1 MQESFY
7 AKSAISKLYG
17 RRPYVREHLLA
28 VAEQAAAFAAPFNRT
43 KEAYLAGL
51 FHDFGKYSE
60 KFQRA
65 LDLPRNEPT
74 NLDHA
79 VCGATLLWLMNQK
92 NGSLR
97 DNAWKAVI
105 EVVNGHHDGLLEYER
120 LENFLN
126 DIIHDKEVSVNAGKR
141 PALCGIAEYK
151 EAFKNGFPDFKR
163 PKLSAL
169 PEKFTQTDK
178 PDTVGSMLY
187 SRMLFS
193 CLVDAD
199 YSVSACDS
207 DPHYLERT
215 TNDFFDPESA
225 LVELH
230 AYHRVICAASGADSG
245 VNRIRDDL
253 FAHCGK
259 EGERMPEGL
268 FTLSAPT
275 GTGKTLALLHFALR
289 HCSGKHAAL
298 FPEES
303 SKRRII
309 LVLPFLTLAE
319 QSEDIYRK
327 IFLSEGAADS
337 ANRLLIDHSQSGLPD
352 EARDLASRWSVPVII
367 TTTVKFFESLFSNR
381 PTDCRKLHNIANSVI
396 LFDEAQSLPADVTP
410 CTLRAVNELCQR
422 YHCTMV
428 FSTATQPD
436 FQRIPNLSWKPQ
448 EILPE
453 KGALSQNALFSVLR
467 RVRVD
472 WRLGQPTS
480 LDAVAAEMSQQ
491 DSVCCIVNLR
501 KHARKLYA
509 ALRKS
514 NADEGT
520 FFLTTDLC
528 PAHRRAVVRDI
539 KERLALGKRC
549 RLVATQCI
557 EAGVDLDFDVMCR
570 ALAPLESIIQAVGRC
585 NRGGRLPNGGQAVV
599 FIPDEEGR
607 LYPDN
612 WYGNAAEMVAE
623 LLTHYGTD
631 ENSCAF
637 DIDNPAHVQEYYKRL
652 FQEAHDRAELRKALE
667 ERDFAETDRQYKLIS
682 KQGRCVIVPY
692 EGESALYESV
702 CKEARESGL
711 TNGLI
716 RRAAPITVNTFEPE
730 PEGFAER
737 LYFPRRRGEP
747 EKPSDYYL
755 LRPQCKGLYAADMGL
770 QFQPLEDND
779 QRKNASADENG
790 LIF

>member
-28 VAEQAAAFAAPFNRT
+28 VAEQAAAFAAPLKRT

-65 LDLPRNEPT
+65 LDLPRNEKT

-79 VCGATLLWLMNQK
+79 VCGAVILWHMSQK
-92 NGSLR
+92 GRN
-97 DNAWKAVI
+97 NAWQAVI
-105 EVVNGHHDGLLEYER
+105 EAVNGHHAGLREYEY
-120 LENFLN
+120 LESFLS
-126 DIIHDKEVSVNAGKR
+126 DVFYGKEVSVNAGKR

-163 PKLSAL
+163 PKL
-169 PEKFTQTDK
+169 FTPSEEFIQH
-178 PDTVGSMLY
+178 DTVGSMLY
-187 SRMLFS
+187 TRMLFS

-215 TNDFFDPESA
+215 TNDIFDPESA
-225 LVELH
+225 LVELY
-230 AYHRVICAASGADSG
+230 AYQRAIRAASGADSG

-253 FAHCGK
+253 FAHCGE

-289 HCSGKHAAL
+289 HCSVKHAAL
-298 FPEES
+298 FPEEP

-319 QSEDIYRK
+319 QSEGIYRR
-327 IFLSEGAADS
+327 IFLSES

-352 EARDLASRWSVPVII
+352 EARDFASRWSVPVII

-436 FQRIPNLSWKPQ
+436 FQRIPNLSWKPR

-453 KGALSQNALFSVLR
+453 KGRLSQNALFSALR

-472 WRLGQPTS
+472 WRLEQPTS

-491 DSVCCIVNLR
+491 NSVCCIVNLR

-514 NADEGT
+514 NSDEGM

-557 EAGVDLDFDVMCR
+557 EAGVDLDFDVMYR

-612 WYGNAAEMVAE
+612 WYGNAAKMVAE

-631 ENSCAF
+631 ENPCTF
-637 DIDNPAHVQEYYKRL
+637 DIDNPAHVREYYERL
-652 FQEAHDRAELRKALE
+652 FNETRDCPKLRKALE

-682 KQGRCVIVPY
+682 EQGHRVIVPY

-716 RRAAPITVNTFEPE
+716 RRAAPITVNTFETE
-730 PEGFAER
+730 LDNFAER

-747 EKPSDYYL
+747 ERLSDYYL
-755 LRPQCKGLYAADMGL
+755 LRPQNKELYTADMGL
-770 QFQPLEDND
+770 QFPSDAAFETIL
-779 QRKNASADENG
+779 
-790 LIF
+790 